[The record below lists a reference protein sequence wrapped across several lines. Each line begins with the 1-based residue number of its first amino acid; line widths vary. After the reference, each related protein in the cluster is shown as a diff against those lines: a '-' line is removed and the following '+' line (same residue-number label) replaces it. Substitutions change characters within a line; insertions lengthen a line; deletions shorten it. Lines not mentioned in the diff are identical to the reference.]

1 MKTKQDGDIPV
12 AVFTNTKLTEKGAV
26 RLQKTAS
33 GIGNGEYPDPQVRI
47 YAADSEGNKTGDALW
62 SGTLPA
68 NGDAVYPNCYL
79 PQGRYVIEESGA
91 EAEGYSYTASLQ
103 QDGGE
108 TRDEALLFSVSA
120 GTVTSLTLSNTYSE
134 AGTEPEDPADPAWDV
149 SRSKTATNLD
159 ENYESKV
166 TLSLPSAEEH
176 LVTDVVFVLD
186 ESSCSEPVKAEV
198 AKMLETLYAQVKNT

>member
-1 MKTKQDGDIPV
+1 M
-12 AVFTNTKLTEKGAV
+12 
-26 RLQKTAS
+26 
-33 GIGNGEYPDPQVRI
+33 
-47 YAADSEGNKTGDALW
+47 
-62 SGTLPA
+62 
-68 NGDAVYPNCYL
+68 
-79 PQGRYVIEESGA
+79 IEESGA

-108 TRDEALLFSVSA
+108 TQEEALLFSVSA
-120 GTVTSLTLSNTYSE
+120 GTITSLTLSNTYSKS
-134 AGTEPEDPADPAWDV
+134 GTEPEAPADPAWDV

-198 AKMLETLYAQVKNT
+198 AKMLETLYAQVRKTGATIQIGAVQFRAK

>member
-1 MKTKQDGDIPV
+1 M
-12 AVFTNTKLTEKGAV
+12 

-33 GIGNGEYPDPQVRI
+33 GIGDGEYPDPQVRI
-47 YAADSEGNKTGDALW
+47 YAANSEGNKTGDALW

-103 QDGGE
+103 QYGGE
-108 TRDEALLFSVSA
+108 TQEEALLFSVSA
-120 GTVTSLTLSNTYSE
+120 GTITSLTLSNTYSKS
-134 AGTEPEDPADPAWDV
+134 GTEPEAPADPAWDV

-198 AKMLETLYAQVKNT
+198 AKMLETLYAQVRKTGATIQIGAVQFRAK